1 MISAM
6 APILSRMLAVV
17 IAVSAWLGI
26 LIELRAVMGNG
37 TDLPVAIWTTFG
49 YFTIL
54 TNFLVAILFTHI
66 AVVGLYPAHAWIVG
80 GLALSIML
88 VGVVFALLLQGLRV
102 LSGAGVFADFLLHK
116 LNPLLVPLFWL
127 LFVPKQIL
135 SFRAPFQWLLYPV
148 GYLVYGTVRGM
159 LEGRYAYPFLDVGDL
174 GWPQVLLNAVM
185 IAIGFLIVGA
195 GMVWLDGRIGK
206 VAARD

>member
-1 MISAM
+1 MISAI
-6 APILSRMLAVV
+6 APILSRILAVV

-26 LIELRAVMGNG
+26 LIELRTVMGNG
-37 TDLPVAIWTTFG
+37 TDLPVAIWPTFG

-54 TNFLVAILFTHI
+54 TNFLVAVLFTHI
-66 AVVGLYPAHAWIVG
+66 AVVGLYPTHAWIVG

-135 SFRAPFQWLLYPV
+135 SLRAPFLWLLYPV